1 MSDEYTTVS
10 IREGT
15 KEYLESKK
23 PDGMDWDT
31 FLRERYDSL
40 ETTEVIDIEELDL
53 NSRLDDLE
61 TAIKHKIEREI
72 RR

>member
-1 MSDEYTTVS
+1 MSEYTTISV
-10 IREGT
+10 REDT
-15 KEYLESKK
+15 KEDLESKK